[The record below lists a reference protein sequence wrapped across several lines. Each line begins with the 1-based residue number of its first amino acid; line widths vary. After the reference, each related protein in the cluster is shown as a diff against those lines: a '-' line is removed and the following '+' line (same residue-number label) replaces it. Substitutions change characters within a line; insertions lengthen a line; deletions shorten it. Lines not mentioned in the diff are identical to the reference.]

1 MAKLI
6 VSILSSLDG
15 YCAGPGGTLTGL
27 PMDAAFD
34 VHNLACLRRAGTLL
48 FGATTFPMFEAYW
61 PHVDRS
67 PGSDPVQREIAERVE
82 AAHKVLVSDHTAVR
96 ADSPWADTEVLPRA
110 QAIARITQL
119 KAAPGPDLLIYG
131 SHVLYSSL
139 QAHGLVDE
147 LHLLVGNVLLGAGV
161 PTFEPGLAQQWTLR
175 SHSRLPG
182 SDTVA
187 LHYLLMPA
195 APPGRSPTLPADQE
209 PARPVHR

>member
-15 YCAGPGGTLTGL
+15 YCAGPGGTLAGL

-61 PHVDRS
+61 PQVDRS
-67 PGSDPVQREIAERVE
+67 PGGDPVQREIAERVE
-82 AAHKVLVSDHTAVR
+82 AAKKLLVSDHLTVR
-96 ADSPWADTEVLPRA
+96 ADSPWAGTELVSRA
-110 QAIARITQL
+110 QAHARIRQL

-139 QAHGLVDE
+139 LAHGLVDE

-161 PTFEPGLAQQWTLR
+161 PTFEPGAAQQWTLLA
-175 SHSRLPG
+175 HGRLQG
-182 SDTVA
+182 SDIVA
-187 LHYLLMPA
+187 LHY
-195 APPGRSPTLPADQE
+195 DC
-209 PARPVHR
+209 RPQ